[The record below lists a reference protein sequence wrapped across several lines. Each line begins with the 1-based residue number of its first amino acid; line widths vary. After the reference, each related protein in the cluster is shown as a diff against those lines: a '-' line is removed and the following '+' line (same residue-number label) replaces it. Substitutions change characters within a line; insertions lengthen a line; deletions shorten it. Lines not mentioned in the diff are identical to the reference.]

1 MFVLQELDEGY
12 LKPLFGGRQAGASFR
27 GSYADLQLHGSEGNS
42 PRRLQHQWQQQQH
55 QQQQQGRQDGG
66 SGGGGGGAPQQGG
79 SVRQHS
85 YQHEGQ
91 NVTEIQME
99 APTER
104 PDNAAGKN
112 GSGGGGGA
120 NMI

>member
-1 MFVLQELDEGY
+1 MQELDESY

-42 PRRLQHQWQQQQH
+42 PRRLQHQWQH
-55 QQQQQGRQDGG
+55 QQQGRHYGG
-66 SGGGGGGAPQQGG
+66 SGGGGAPQQGG
-79 SVRQHS
+79 GARQHS

-104 PDNAAGKN
+104 PESATGK
-112 GSGGGGGA
+112 GGGGGA
-120 NMI
+120 NMM